1 MGLFDFLKSKPQP
14 TDAPQKA
21 APNTDA
27 PAPDAAPAEPTGPRY
42 KGSNYSLP
50 PQPGP
55 VPPPQQPLVPPMPP
69 VPPFEPV
76 NQLEQVLLQAA
87 TTPEARPLFY
97 RALLQEEVLVVLHPR
112 EGLATGEVA
121 PTEGMEIQL
130 QVLNDGKIPVFT
142 SLERIGEGSVDLA
155 TLSYLR
161 LRGLDLFQ
169 MVQGADCALNPF
181 SPVGKLLPAP
191 ELAELLAGNLTGPLE
206 GSGPPQ
212 DVQVTLAPLGD
223 AYPELAEALRTYGPG
238 NANLEAAYLAQMQIQ
253 GSPEAPRLLLALHAA
268 DNDPAFLEE
277 LGPIV
282 QGLVGDQQVLDIM
295 LIDPTS
301 DEPINQ
307 YFQQAEP
314 VYRKQAG
321 S

>member
-14 TDAPQKA
+14 TDAPPA
-21 APNTDA
+21 DA
-27 PAPDAAPAEPTGPRY
+27 PTPDAAPAAPTGPRY

-50 PQPGP
+50 PQPAP
-55 VPPPQQPLVPPMPP
+55 TPPPQPPLVPPMPP
-69 VPPFEPV
+69 TPPFEPV
-76 NQLEQVLLQAA
+76 NQLEQTLLQAA

-97 RALLQEEVLVVLHPR
+97 RALLQEEVLVVLYPK

-142 SLERIGEGSVDLA
+142 SLERIGEGAVELD

-191 ELAELLAGNLTGPLE
+191 EVAELLAGNLTGPLE
-206 GSGPPQ
+206 GGPPQ

-223 AYPELAEALRTYGPG
+223 DAYLELVEALRAYGPG
-238 NANLEAAYLAQMQIQ
+238 NANLEAAYLAQMQLQ
-253 GSPEAPRLLLALHAA
+253 NSPEPPRLLLALHAT

-295 LIDPTS
+295 LLDFAS

-314 VYRKQAG
+314 VYRK
-321 S
+321 